1 MIFYQIKISHLFS
14 FVNGRLKIKKDNLSI
29 QIINSE
35 GEVLR
40 KNILLSNILP
50 YQSKFVFFLNDQE
63 KKFLYNKK
71 GTIKIKHNFKGFFPR
86 LLSGNIEKSKINST
100 LTHTYYDTSNQINK
114 DTYWKNPVV
123 KKFYDSSVSF
133 PLLKEKNSY
142 TELVIYPNFPKTNLK
157 FDIEILT
164 GNGKIIKKIKLI
176 LMIKKNLN
184 QPFYLNIKIY

>member
-1 MIFYQIKISHLFS
+1 MIYPYPAFVVNFEGKNSSTVVHTCGRIYNDKEDVKNNSKFSVAETGIDILPDKNFTPFFS

-63 KKFLYNKK
+63 KKFLNNKK

-100 LTHTYYDTSNQINK
+100 LTHTYYDTKS
-114 DTYWKNPVV
+114 
-123 KKFYDSSVSF
+123 KK
-133 PLLKEKNSY
+133 
-142 TELVIYPNFPKTNLK
+142 
-157 FDIEILT
+157 
-164 GNGKIIKKIKLI
+164 
-176 LMIKKNLN
+176 
-184 QPFYLNIKIY
+184 